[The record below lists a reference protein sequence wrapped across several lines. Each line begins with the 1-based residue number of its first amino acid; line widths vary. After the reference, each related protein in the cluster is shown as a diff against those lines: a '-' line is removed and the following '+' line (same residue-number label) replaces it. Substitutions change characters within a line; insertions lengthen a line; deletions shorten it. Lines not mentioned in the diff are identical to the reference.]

1 MSKMEL
7 VQSLKEKYRIEE
19 KSEERKEHLS
29 PEEREENKKLR
40 EDWYRSSD
48 DYSKVRE
55 NHEVRYNLKK
65 GEIYE
70 IDWGVNVNAEF
81 SNRHYGVVLE
91 NSAEFNPLVLVCP
104 IKTNHNGANRRSD
117 VDLGEIDG
125 ISINGARSIA
135 VINQIRSIDKMR
147 IYTKSVIN
155 GNIYDIKERPV
166 IVLDINKVN
175 IIKMAFMNYMF
186 GRF

>member
-1 MSKMEL
+1 MET
-7 VQSLKEKYRIEE
+7 VQQTLKEKYRIEE
-19 KSEERKEHLS
+19 KSEDRKQHLS
-29 PEEREENKKLR
+29 PEQKAEFERQKA
-40 EDWYRSSD
+40 DWYRRND
-48 DYSKVRE
+48 EYARFKED
-55 NHEVRYNLKK
+55 HEIHYDLKK

-91 NSAEFNPLVLVCP
+91 NSAEYNPLVLVCP
-104 IKTNHNGANRRSD
+104 IKTNHNGINRKSD
-117 VDLGEIDG
+117 VDIGMIEG
-125 ISINGARSIA
+125 ISINGRRSIA

-155 GNIYDIKERPV
+155 GMVYDIKEKPV
-166 IVLDINKVN
+166 IVLDNKKVE
-175 IIKMAFMNYMF
+175 IIKYAFMNYLF

>member
-1 MSKMEL
+1 ME
-7 VQSLKEKYRIEE
+7 QIQTLKEKYRIEE
-19 KSEERKEHLS
+19 KSEENKVHLTQN
-29 PEEREENKKLR
+29 EREENERQRK
-40 EDWYRSSD
+40 EWYRRND
-48 DYSKVRE
+48 EYSKFKE
-55 NHEVRYNLKK
+55 DHEIRYTLKK

-91 NSAEFNPLVLVCP
+91 NSAEYNPLVLVCP
-104 IKTNHNGANRRSD
+104 IKTNHNGANRKSD
-117 VDLGEIDG
+117 VDLGIIEG
-125 ISINGARSIA
+125 ISINGTRSIA

-155 GNIYDIKERPV
+155 GIIYDIKEKPV
-166 IVLDINKVN
+166 IVLDNNKVD
-175 IIKMAFMNYMF
+175 IIKMAFMNYIF